1 MTSFAPAIT
10 VRTAR
15 TTDLP
20 ALLDLKRAAAT
31 RAYSP
36 FATPEALDS
45 WLAARAT
52 PEKLTELFETPD
64 SSFLLAE
71 AGGELV
77 GMAYLAFIDADSA
90 YFGDLYCATD
100 GRGVGSALLDA
111 CLRRARLAGVSRMSC
126 HCFELNARAQDFLAK
141 KGFEVVDVTP
151 AKDDLGAGQLLELE
165 RDL

>member
-1 MTSFAPAIT
+1 MDMGPTLSIREAHAADLFAA
-10 VRTAR
+10 
-15 TTDLP
+15 
-20 ALLDLKRAAAT
+20 LDLKRAAAT

-52 PEKLTELFETPD
+52 PEKLTKLFETPD
-64 SSFLLAE
+64 GSFLLAE

-77 GMAYLAFIDADSA
+77 GMAYLEFIDADSA

-100 GRGVGSALLDA
+100 GRGVGSELFDA

-141 KGFEVVDVTP
+141 KGFEVVDVAP
-151 AKDDLGAGQLLELE
+151 AKDDLGAGDLLELA
-165 RDL
+165 RDI